1 MTQQRRV
8 VDVMRLDTV
17 FGFTVNQQES
27 RAADS

>member
-1 MTQQRRV
+1 MTQQRLV

-27 RAADS
+27 RAEVS